1 MDRMAE
7 LRMLDERIA
16 SIPAGSVEVH
26 LRGGDRVAF
35 RVSKKGG
42 ATRFVRLGP
51 EGGPEHVEA
60 VRLLEE
66 RRKLSSRRRDL
77 AREIL

>member
-1 MDRMAE
+1 MAE

-35 RVSKKGG
+35 RVSKEGG
-42 ATRFVRLGP
+42 RTRFVRLGL
-51 EGGPEHVEA
+51 EDGPEHREA

-66 RRKLSSRRRDL
+66 RRELSRKRRDL